1 MKKNNKLDI
10 TFGPM
15 AFAGKILF
23 FAALLPF
30 FSVLFFF
37 INAINFIVN
46 NGFNATN
53 YFDLIILPLL
63 VLLIAAVIFFALAFL
78 AFTTTY
84 TKIDYAN
91 KRIKYGT
98 KLSGIIPLGKW
109 TYLTPDMKLGL
120 KTTTEYWGAYSRGGT
135 STTLDYTDLKIYLY
149 DADCEEI
156 IPVKKVKKE
165 KFAEEELE
173 KLSKLLELS
182 II

>member
-1 MKKNNKLDI
+1 
-10 TFGPM
+10 M
-15 AFAGKILF
+15 AFTGKILF
-23 FAALLPF
+23 FGLLFALLYGIISP
-30 FSVLFFF
+30 
-37 INAINFIVN
+37 IIE
-46 NGFNATN
+46 NGFNVNKAN
-53 YFDLIILPLL
+53 IDYFDLIILPLL

-120 KTTTEYWGAYSRGGT
+120 KTTTEYWGAYGRGGT